1 MKKVLTLIICLF
13 VLTGCNT
20 ERVLLNDFDSII
32 NTFLEKNTSLVNN
45 YSKGYK
51 YYLPSGVRVVDSD
64 NYNEKLYY
72 NGNYYYMF
80 VDVVSHY
87 YGINVDYKPD
97 SSKYYSK
104 KINYNEK
111 DGYVEITKEDNLYK
125 IEFYYNHTKIETY
138 ADYDTLGQTL
148 INICCILNSVKFND
162 AVTNATIGDSD
173 AILDEETFDFYT
185 PRKEGNFID
194 YINKYDEYHEVNDE
208 NNIGNEG
215 NE

>member
-1 MKKVLTLIICLF
+1 MIVSLTIVCI
-13 VLTGCNT
+13 
-20 ERVLLNDFDSII
+20 
-32 NTFLEKNTSLVNN
+32 
-45 YSKGYK
+45 
-51 YYLPSGVRVVDSD
+51 
-64 NYNEKLYY
+64 
-72 NGNYYYMF
+72 
-80 VDVVSHY
+80 
-87 YGINVDYKPD
+87 
-97 SSKYYSK
+97 
-104 KINYNEK
+104 
-111 DGYVEITKEDNLYK
+111 
-125 IEFYYNHTKIETY
+125 
-138 ADYDTLGQTL
+138 L